1 MPGRIRYVPPSPL
14 HDDEFNDKALADEKR
29 SEGMSE
35 KYSQIDVKSPIAML
49 VDPKEQ
55 THQPQPEQNGKDQE
69 EVSFESLD
77 QVAPL
82 PFPRGYSETFT
93 AENFT
98 YTEVTVNDDEEDD
111 VSQGSSCSSSSEDA
125 FIEVNH
131 DDASV
136 VSTLT
141 LETALMS
148 KKSTKKKKK
157 KKKVSK
163 SKKKKNSALSSQGR
177 IVEEEECSQSG
188 ASEQTDKTGKTQNTA
203 QTSRSKKDRLPK
215 ATPGEENKSVTNR
228 ASAEEVVEVA
238 QQSKRLPALSN
249 LETISTMATSTKT
262 TNAVASTGSDIKFL
276 KAQPDSKRA
285 PEADTVSESAPPI
298 PQKSDRS
305 AELILPDDSTFDC
318 ESQSQQ
324 QKLVLMVNLTD
335 SSSPKKFADEG
346 SVKSASTMNSAKKS
360 KARPKGKADSTS
372 ACPSTSDVKSN
383 SSQVES
389 TIETPP
395 SKNELPTI
403 ISQKSN
409 TRATPASVS
418 SLKVSSESL
427 KSPVA
432 KVPLPLQQ
440 KPSSVS
446 SLKDPPQK
454 PASTNR
460 LQAPPSQMVRP
471 GEQKTKIV
479 QQTNSI
485 PPSPKKT
492 APVQKLSIPKG
503 SSPAASSNIPTSS
516 LAKKLS
522 DSKQGMN
529 VAGTVARLPT
539 TSTLSEGLARN
550 SGESPQRRSSAA
562 TAPGAY
568 HVQGS
573 KMHLASEHSVNL
585 DDFSVPETIVS
596 SKQGKKNAR
605 VAQPPISTKNLVVAA
620 ELSDDVEAQIEQE
633 VRRRIMASAVQADL
647 VSVESETSMKLPT
660 SGAIG
665 KPAAAVADLKELH
678 KHQGVNERLFGDS
691 RQMVEIAA
699 SPESIRKRDYLQ
711 WEVKRDPLT
720 NQWIAS
726 VTTNQK
732 AMEEGATIEMEMS
745 KVSFATPT
753 QQEAYE
759 TGLSNATPLMQ
770 RFDHH
775 PTCHCCKSKFAMFR
789 RPSNCRNCGV
799 CICSSCAATWPSKML
814 PDTYLNKSEKSN
826 VTVCLACDWLARS
839 FHNALL
845 SGNYSL
851 AVDLWSTGN
860 VNLRN
865 PIWLD
870 KKDEAMYPIHL
881 ATIGGN
887 LKLVRWLISERYCPL
902 EMIDPK
908 KRSKNQLFLTPV
920 VTSKG
925 LSALEIALLHQ
936 RLDIVHY
943 FFVEQG
949 MSMFHQKN
957 IGTDVALANL
967 TSLLNL
973 LPSNFFQGMQMQ
985 MTSVQPTEP
994 RPKSAGSPGNLG
1006 RSPSL

>member
-35 KYSQIDVKSPIAML
+35 KHSQIDVKSPIEML

-55 THQPQPEQNGKDQE
+55 THQLQPEQNGKDQE
-69 EVSFESLD
+69 EVPFESLD
-77 QVAPL
+77 QLAPL

-111 VSQGSSCSSSSEDA
+111 ISQGSSCSSSSEDA

-157 KKKVSK
+157 KKKESK
-163 SKKKKNSALSSQGR
+163 SKKKKNSALSSQER

-215 ATPGEENKSVTNR
+215 ATPGEEIKSVTKR
-228 ASAEEVVEVA
+228 VSAEEVVEVT

-249 LETISTMATSTKT
+249 METISTMATSNKT
-262 TNAVASTGSDIKFL
+262 TNAVASTGGDITFL
-276 KAQPDSKRA
+276 KAQLDSKRA
-285 PEADTVSESAPPI
+285 PEADTASESAPPI

-305 AELILPDDSTFDC
+305 AELILPDDNTFDY
-318 ESQSQQ
+318 
-324 QKLVLMVNLTD
+324 
-335 SSSPKKFADEG
+335 EG

-360 KARPKGKADSTS
+360 KATPKGKADSTS
-372 ACPSTSDVKSN
+372 ACPSTSDVKSK

-395 SKNELPTI
+395 SKNEVPTL

-418 SLKVSSESL
+418 SLKVSSESLKTL

-460 LQAPPSQMVRP
+460 LQAPPSLMVRP

-485 PPSPKKT
+485 PPSPRKP
-492 APVQKLSIPKG
+492 APVQKLPFPKG
-503 SSPAASSNIPTSS
+503 SSSAASSNIPTSS
-516 LAKKLS
+516 LAKKLG

-550 SGESPQRRSSAA
+550 SGESPQRHSSAA

-665 KPAAAVADLKELH
+665 KPAAAVADSKELQKH
-678 KHQGVNERLFGDS
+678 KGVNERLFGDS